1 LLGFFNRGGVKV
13 PDQGPALPAQS
24 PLLPPTEPS
33 PLDGLSF
40 RFPLRRYQQEILEL
54 VKVKIE
60 RGEKQLHIVAPPGA
74 GKTIIGLQLISE
86 LKHNALVVCPTTTIQ
101 AQWGQKLD
109 LFVPPDLVG
118 YGIQD
123 LIGTHEDKPLK
134 PITLL
139 TYQVLST
146 PGRELEYLQKLAH
159 NDWVQEL
166 IGTTCQGQGD
176 AELRIME
183 LMQNNKR
190 AYDKE
195 MSRHISRLRR
205 KLSDLIDLKEVL
217 HPNALG
223 LLQALRRQ
231 NFKVVIF
238 DECHHLTD
246 YWAAVMTQVVSRL
259 DDAVVI
265 GLTGTPPEGK
275 SVKQE
280 NRYVSLIGEIDY
292 QVPTPALVKEGGL
305 APFQDLVYFTE
316 PTAREERFLELQHE
330 EFHQLLVDLVD
341 AEPPLLTMWV
351 IETAEQAGRNS
362 WRKFLC
368 DHSELAQAI
377 GRFIWRYKLDVP
389 HIEMADSF
397 RQAPL
402 LEDWMVLL
410 EEFALSYLKV
420 SALPEHH
427 KLYEKVRSAVGKL
440 GYGLTEKGLRKKA
453 SNVDRVLAFSK
464 SKPRAVAEIL
474 DVEYRNVGDKLRV
487 AVVTDFERMSATS
500 VKSAKGVLDAQ
511 SGGAIAVLREVLLR
525 PAGLF
530 TNPCLVT
537 GSLLMIDARIKD
549 QFVEAMNQLL
559 AEDGH
564 SFTVRAE
571 LVDEEKRKS
580 LAEQALEARSYDAQS
595 IGAQAD
601 VSQADGAPAGDTVVT
616 VAKTGGVNTDY
627 PAATNYDMHGDGIA
641 FTGGEETPLEA
652 KLQRFAP
659 APQAMQDAVNP
670 DPRSKITKIAH
681 SRIDFD
687 DLVEEGESDLTDA
700 LEEAEPEQIPEYCE
714 IIAGSTE
721 WQARLY
727 VGLATQ
733 LLERG
738 ITKCL
743 IGTRGIFGEGWDCQA
758 LNTLIDLTTT
768 TTPVSVKQLRG
779 RSIRLNTTDP
789 LGARKVA
796 NNWDVVCIAPHLEKG
811 LNDYQRF
818 ARKHCGYFGISDDGQ
833 IECGVGHVH
842 PSFSELTPAEV
853 FAHSEEFNSEM
864 IERALK
870 RDQTYDLWGVGKPY
884 ANRMLGCV
892 EVTGLRKLA
901 LTPPNIRTSVS
912 YKDHAKLLRASL
924 YGVWFEYGFIGLVG
938 TGFTGATLHHFG
950 APYAAAGAVMAF
962 CLAVGFRKFRL
973 LYDKHKQEI
982 CRPNTQ
988 DSSLKD
994 IGIAVLSALQA
1005 AKILP
1010 RTIDKGNVLVN
1021 MRSDG
1026 SYRVFLDDVDS
1037 QHAEYFVKCVRE
1049 ALEPISNQPYVMPK
1063 YEFAFPRPKKGQKL
1077 LAKGAPS
1084 VVPEGTQET
1093 EVSEE
1098 QFFTTYLAG
1107 RAQPRIASYHA
1118 VPSLLARSE
1127 RGREAFQNAWNK
1139 YVSPG
1144 FVLATETKPELLGKY
1159 FGLGPSISK
1168 RMIWE

>member
-1 LLGFFNRGGVKV
+1 M
-13 PDQGPALPAQS
+13 PDQGPASPPAS
-24 PLLPPTEPS
+24 PLTPPTEPS
-33 PLDGLSF
+33 PLEGLGF

-60 RGEKQLHIVAPPGA
+60 RGEKQLHVVAPPGA
-74 GKTIIGLQLISE
+74 GKTIIGLQLITE

-109 LFVPPDLVG
+109 LFVPPNLVG

-146 PGRELEYLQKLAH
+146 PGREMEYLQKLAH

-195 MSRHISRLRR
+195 MSRHVSRLRR

-217 HPNALG
+217 HPNALA

-246 YWAAVMTQVVSRL
+246 YWAAVMTQVVARL
-259 DDAVVI
+259 DDAVII

-280 NRYVSLIGEIDY
+280 NRYISLVGEIDY

-305 APFQDLVYFTE
+305 APFQDLVYFTQ
-316 PTAREERFLELQHE
+316 PTQREEKFLELQHD
-330 EFHQLLVDLVD
+330 EFHELLIELVD
-341 AEPPLLTMWV
+341 ADPPLLTTWV
-351 IETAEQAGRNS
+351 IETATAAGRNS
-362 WRKFLC
+362 WRKFLS
-368 DHSELAQAI
+368 DHSDLAQAI
-377 GRFIWRYKLDVP
+377 GRFIWRYRLDVP

-420 SALPEHH
+420 SPLPEHH

-525 PAGLF
+525 PAGFF

-549 QFVEAMNQLL
+549 QFVEAMNGLL
-559 AEDGH
+559 KDNGYN
-564 SFTVRAE
+564 FTVRAE
-571 LVDEEKRKS
+571 MVDEEKRRA
-580 LAEQALEARSYDAQS
+580 LAEKAAAGNPPGTEPGDATPALEAASASAWD
-595 IGAQAD
+595 D
-601 VSQADGAPAGDTVVT
+601 
-616 VAKTGGVNTDY
+616 
-627 PAATNYDMHGDGIA
+627 DMYGDGIA
-641 FTGGEETPLEA
+641 FTGGEETETEA
-652 KLQRFAP
+652 KLQNMTPHTVPTSSP
-659 APQAMQDAVNP
+659 ASSTGAASARSVPGADMTNP
-670 DPRSKITKIAH
+670 RARMTKIAH

-687 DLVEEGESDLTDA
+687 DLVDAGEEEIVKA
-700 LEEAEPEQIPEYCE
+700 LDEEPEQIPEYCE
-714 IIAGSTE
+714 IIANSTE

-818 ARKHCGYFGISDDGQ
+818 ARKHSGYFGISDDGQ

-853 FAHSEEFNSEM
+853 FAHHEEFNSEM

-870 RDQTYDLWGVGKPY
+870 RDETYDLWGVGKPY

-901 LTPPNIRTSVS
+901 LTPPNIRTNVS
-912 YKDHAKLLRASL
+912 YKDHAKTLRASL
-924 YGVWFEYGFIGLVG
+924 YGVWFEYGFIGVVG
-938 TGFTGATLHHFG
+938 TGFSGAVLHHFNL
-950 APYAAAGAVMAF
+950 PYAAASAVMF
-962 CLAVGFRKFRL
+962 GCLAMGFRKFRS

-1005 AKILP
+1005 TKILP
-1010 RTIDKGNVLVN
+1010 RTIEKDNVLVN

-1026 SYRVFLDDVDS
+1026 SYRVFLDNVDS
-1037 QHAEYFVKCVRE
+1037 QHSDYFVKSVRE
-1049 ALEPISNQPYVMPK
+1049 ALEPISNQPYVVPK
-1063 YEFAFPRPKKGQKL
+1063 YEFAFPRAKRDKKL
-1077 LAKGAPS
+1077 LGKSVPPP
-1084 VVPEGTQET
+1084 VVPEGTQEN
-1093 EVSEE
+1093 EISEE
-1098 QFFTTYLAG
+1098 QFFATYLAG

-1159 FGLGPSISK
+1159 FGLGPSLSK

>member
-1 LLGFFNRGGVKV
+1 MQPGAIPFIT
-13 PDQGPALPAQS
+13 PAEDS
-24 PLLPPTEPS
+24 PLE
-33 PLDGLSF
+33 GMCF

-54 VKVKIE
+54 VKLKIE
-60 RGEKQLHIVAPPGA
+60 RGERQLHLVAPPGA
-74 GKTIIGLQLISE
+74 GKTIIGLQLITQ

-109 LFVPPDLVG
+109 LFVPPDQVG
-118 YGIQD
+118 YSLPD

-146 PGRELEYLQKLAH
+146 PGREIEYLQKLAH

-166 IGTTCQGQGD
+166 IGTTCPTQGD

-205 KLSDLIDLKEVL
+205 KLSDVIDLKEVL
-217 HPNALG
+217 HPNALS

-231 NFKVVIF
+231 QFKVVIF

-246 YWAAVMTQVVSRL
+246 YWAAVMTQIVSRL

-280 NRYVSLIGEIDY
+280 HRYISLVGEIDY

-305 APFQDLVYFTE
+305 APFQDLVYFTQ
-316 PTAREERFLELQHE
+316 PTAKEEKYLEEQHD
-330 EFHQLLVDLVD
+330 EFHELLIELVD
-341 AEPPLLTMWV
+341 AEPSLLATWV
-351 IETAEQAGRNS
+351 TEVATQAGRNG
-362 WRKFLC
+362 WRQFLS
-368 DHSELAQAI
+368 DKPELAQAL
-377 GRFIWRYKLDVP
+377 GRFIWKEKLDVP
-389 HIEMADSF
+389 RIEMADSF
-397 RQAPL
+397 RLAPV
-402 LEDWMVLL
+402 LEDWMTLL
-410 EEFALSYLKV
+410 EEFALTYLKV
-420 SALPEHH
+420 SALPDHH
-427 KLYEKVRSAVGKL
+427 HLYERIRSAVGKL

-453 SNVDRVLAFSK
+453 SNVDRILAFSK
-464 SKPRAVAEIL
+464 SKPHAVAEIL

-487 AVVTDFERMSATS
+487 AVVTDFERMSATA
-500 VKSAKGVLDAQ
+500 VKAAKGVLDAQ
-511 SGGAIAVLREVLLR
+511 SGGAIAVLREVLVR

-537 GSLLMIDARIKD
+537 GSLLMVDARIKD
-549 QFVEAMNQLL
+549 QFVEAMNELL
-559 AEDGH
+559 KENGYN
-564 SFTVRAE
+564 FTVRAE
-571 LVDEEKRKS
+571 IVDEEKRKGI
-580 LAEQALEARSYDAQS
+580 LAPSQEDVDDDDDAESAVQ
-595 IGAQAD
+595 GQAQAD
-601 VSQADGAPAGDTVVT
+601 TSPAPIHDIFDDDGGIAITDGEGFDAAPPAGSSSPITSVRGTTAKPAAWSQIGSPWEDLDAEGGFGDGAPGD
-616 VAKTGGVNTDY
+616 
-627 PAATNYDMHGDGIA
+627 
-641 FTGGEETPLEA
+641 
-652 KLQRFAP
+652 LQ
-659 APQAMQDAVNP
+659 
-670 DPRSKITKIAH
+670 T
-681 SRIDFD
+681 
-687 DLVEEGESDLTDA
+687 E
-700 LEEAEPEQIPEYCE
+700 EPEVLPEYAE
-714 IIAGSTE
+714 ILTSSTE

-768 TTPVSVKQLRG
+768 TTPQSVKQLRG
-779 RSIRLNTTDP
+779 RSIRINTTDP

-818 ARKHCGYFGISDDGQ
+818 ARKHAGYFGISDDGQ

-842 PSFSELTPAEV
+842 PSFSELTAAEV

-870 RDQTYDLWGVGKPY
+870 RDETYDLWGVGQSY
-884 ANRMLGCV
+884 SNRLLGCV

-901 LTPPNIRTSVS
+901 LTPPNIRINTS
-912 YKDHAKLLRASL
+912 YKDHAKMLRASL
-924 YGVWFEYGFIGLVG
+924 NGTWAEYGFLGFVS
-938 TGFTGATLHHFG
+938 TGFLGLLLNQFG
-950 APYAAAGAVMAF
+950 APYMTAGVAFAVFAG
-962 CLAVGFRKFRL
+962 LGIKKYGA

-994 IGIAVLSALQA
+994 IGIAVLSALQQ
-1005 AKILP
+1005 AKQLP
-1010 RTIDKGNVLVN
+1010 RTIEKEQVTVTI
-1021 MRSDG
+1021 RSDG
-1026 SYRVFLDDVDS
+1026 SYRVFLDDVES
-1037 QHAEYFVKCVRE
+1037 NYAECFIKSARE
-1049 ALEPISNQPYVMPK
+1049 ALEPVTNQPYVVPK
-1063 YEFAFPRPKKGQKL
+1063 YEFGFPRRKKDKK
-1077 LAKGAPS
+1077 AAIAPR
-1084 VVPEGTQET
+1084 VVPEGTQED
-1093 EVSEE
+1093 EQSEE
-1098 QFFTTYLAG
+1098 QFFASYLTG

-1127 RGREAFQNAWNK
+1127 KGRQAFESAWNK

-1144 FVLATETKPELLGKY
+1144 FVTATETKPELLGKY

>member
-1 LLGFFNRGGVKV
+1 MIESV
-13 PDQGPALPAQS
+13 PLEPLEKS
-24 PLLPPTEPS
+24 PLE
-33 PLDGLSF
+33 GLNF
-40 RFPLRRYQQEILEL
+40 RYPLRRYQQEILEL
-54 VKVKIE
+54 VKLKIE

-109 LFVPPDLVG
+109 LFLPPELVG
-118 YGIQD
+118 YGVQD
-123 LIGTHEDKPLK
+123 LIGTHEEKPLK

-146 PGRELEYLQKLAH
+146 PGREVEYLQKLAH
-159 NDWVQEL
+159 NEWVQEL
-166 IGTTCQGQGD
+166 IGNTCPTQGD

-190 AYDKE
+190 AFDKE

-205 KLSDLIDLKEVL
+205 KLSDVIDLKEVL
-217 HPNALG
+217 HPNALA

-231 NFKVVIF
+231 KFRVVVF

-280 NRYVSLIGEIDY
+280 NRYMSLVGEIDY
-292 QVPTPALVKEGGL
+292 QVPTPALVREGGL
-305 APFQDLVYFTE
+305 APFQDLVYFTQ
-316 PTAREERFLELQHE
+316 PTEKEERYLEEQHD
-330 EFHQLLVDLVD
+330 EFHQLLDELVAAD
-341 AEPPLLTMWV
+341 PSLLSTWV
-351 IETAEQAGRNS
+351 VEVGTQAGKNG
-362 WRKFLC
+362 WRKFLS
-368 DHSELAQAI
+368 DKSDLAQAL
-377 GRFIWRYKLDVP
+377 GRYVWKNKLDVP

-397 RQAPL
+397 RQAPA
-402 LEDWMVLL
+402 LEDWMCLL
-410 EEFALSYLKV
+410 EEFALAYLKV
-420 SALPEHH
+420 SPLPEHH
-427 KLYEKVRSAVGKL
+427 QLYERVRSAVGKL

-453 SNVDRVLAFSK
+453 SNVDRILAFSK
-464 SKPRAVAEIL
+464 SKPKAVAEIL

-500 VKSAKGVLDAQ
+500 VKAAKGVLDAQ
-511 SGGAIAVLREVLLR
+511 SGGAIAVLREVLVK

-537 GSLLMIDARIKD
+537 GSLLMIDARIQE
-549 QFVEAMNQLL
+549 QFVDAMNDLL
-559 AEDGH
+559 KENGYN
-564 SFTVRAE
+564 FTVRAE
-571 LVDEEKRKS
+571 LVDEERRKALHAAADAA
-580 LAEQALEARSYDAQS
+580 LAEAQGGQVEDA
-595 IGAQAD
+595 
-601 VSQADGAPAGDTVVT
+601 P
-616 VAKTGGVNTDY
+616 
-627 PAATNYDMHGDGIA
+627 
-641 FTGGEETPLEA
+641 
-652 KLQRFAP
+652 
-659 APQAMQDAVNP
+659 DAVDAASQP
-670 DPRSKITKIAH
+670 VHDEMLDCFYQDTIAVSGGTETDLERKLLSKPLAH
-681 SRIDFD
+681 SRIDYVDFD
-687 DLVEEGESDLTDA
+687 APLSDDEELAARRGLA
-700 LEEAEPEQIPEYCE
+700 PPAIPEPLPEYCE

-789 LGARKVA
+789 LGSRKVA

-818 ARKHCGYFGISDDGQ
+818 ARKHAGYFGIADDGQ

-853 FAHSEEFNSEM
+853 FAHQDAFNSEM
-864 IERALK
+864 VERALK
-870 RDQTYDLWGVGKPY
+870 RDDAYDKWGVGAAY

-901 LTPPNIRTSVS
+901 LTPPNIRMSVP
-912 YKDHAKLLRASL
+912 YKEHAKLLRASL
-924 YGVWFEYGFIGLVG
+924 HGVWLEYGFLGLIGTVFSGLV
-938 TGFTGATLHHFG
+938 LSHFG
-950 APYAAAGAVMAF
+950 APPLVAIVVMAV
-962 CLAVGFRKFRL
+962 CIGLAIKRHNK
-973 LYDKHKQEI
+973 LYAKHKQEI

-1005 AKILP
+1005 AKLLP
-1010 RTIDKGNVLVN
+1010 RTIEKDNVTVTI
-1021 MRSDG
+1021 RSDG

-1037 QHAEYFVKCVRE
+1037 EHAEYFVKSVRE
-1049 ALEPISNQPYVMPK
+1049 ALEPVTNQPYVVPK
-1063 YEFAFPRPKKGQKL
+1063 YEFGFPRVKKEKRL
-1077 LAKGAPS
+1077 LPWQQVTPP
-1084 VVPEGTQET
+1084 VVPEGTQEN
-1093 EVSEE
+1093 EISEE
-1098 QFFTTYLAG
+1098 QFFASYLAD

-1118 VPSLLARSE
+1118 VPALLARSE